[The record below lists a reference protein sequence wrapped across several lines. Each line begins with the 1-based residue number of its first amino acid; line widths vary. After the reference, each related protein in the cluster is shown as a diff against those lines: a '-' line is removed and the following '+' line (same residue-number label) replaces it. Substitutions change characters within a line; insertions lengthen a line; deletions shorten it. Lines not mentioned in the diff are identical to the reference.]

1 MDNKNIF
8 KNKLRNNFSNKFK
21 KLKNQESHVFT
32 CYTINLIN
40 KLIFE
45 FIKRGKRNH
54 IILGTIR
61 FNIKNKIKVPEIPL
75 SLTEEFEY
83 LSFNFIKIANRYYK
97 KLLKPSKEDIF
108 SIQNQEQ
115 VYLNIRYLISI
126 IEITINS
133 SKENKFI
140 FHSPT
145 SGNKIVDLL
154 FKKYYLNKYNIRI
167 RTYNFSKIIKPES
180 DLKFIYKKVSFN
192 NSAFLYP
199 LLKPI
204 KYKENNYSNLG
215 FIHHKNIAKNN
226 PYNKLKNDLSQI
238 KKFVSLNYLLIYQTG
253 SKDFYKFLI
262 TILKYSFNLIKR
274 NIFLILS
281 RNLYKE
287 IIQTIANQIYYQCC
301 INTIK
306 RYNLRLIIC
315 SSVSLT
321 YENILYKACK
331 EMQTTSIF
339 YDYSMGYPGCPNGN
353 FSIGSSQIDCNRNP
367 DHIYTFGNQRCNQYD
382 YKKSKNLNRKSITHN
397 TLCPQI
403 EFAINKVMNKKNI
416 NPLEHTEFY
425 NTNLHKISIFDNIYG
440 YNFYISE
447 KDVISCLNA
456 LDQSNIKNF
465 ILCHNKRR
473 GFFESYL
480 KKTNLS
486 YKIQSKGDFSDA
498 YYSDFVI
505 SIGYQSAAIKAAYSF
520 KKPIIFFTENKLFFK
535 NANFFCN
542 KIKNKRILKIISK
555 LTFNYE
561 SLKVHLVNKDTYK
574 IFLTQIEFYSIL
586 FLEEIGLKK
595 NLIPAQKSILK
606 LIKKIKN
613 N

>member
-1 MDNKNIF
+1 MDNTSIF
-8 KNKLRNNFSNKFK
+8 KNKLRNSCSK
-21 KLKNQESHVFT
+21 KLNKSRNQESHVFC
-32 CYTINLIN
+32 CYTLNLVKKI
-40 KLIFE
+40 IFE

-61 FNIKNKIKVPEIPL
+61 INIKNKIKVPEIPL

-97 KLLKPSKEDIF
+97 KLLKTSKEDIL

-126 IEITINS
+126 IELTINS
-133 SKENKFI
+133 SKENKFC

-167 RTYNFSKIIKPES
+167 KTYNFSKIIKPKS
-180 DLKFIYKKVSFN
+180 DLKFLYRKVSFN
-192 NSAFLYP
+192 YSAFLYP
-199 LLKPI
+199 IFKPI
-204 KYKENNYSNLG
+204 KYKENNNSNFG
-215 FIHHKNIAKNN
+215 FIHHENITNNN

-253 SKDFYKFLI
+253 SKNFYKFLLN
-262 TILKYSFNLIKR
+262 TIIYSFNLIRR

-281 RNLYKE
+281 RNLYKD
-287 IIQTIANQIYYQCC
+287 IIQIISNQIYYQCC

-306 RYNLRLIIC
+306 KYNLRLIIC
-315 SSVSLT
+315 SCVSLT

-331 EMQTTSIF
+331 DMKTTSIF
-339 YDYSMGYPGCPNGN
+339 YDYSMGYPGCPEGN
-353 FSIGSSQIDCNRNP
+353 YSIGSSQIDCHRNP
-367 DHIYTFGNQRCNQYD
+367 DHIFTFGNQRCRQYD
-382 YKKSKNLNRKSITHN
+382 YKKSNNLNRKSITHN

-403 EFAINKVMNKKNI
+403 EFARNKVINKKNI
-416 NPLEHTEFY
+416 NSLEQDEFY
-425 NTNLHKISIFDNIYG
+425 NSNIHKISIFDNIYG

-447 KDVISCLNA
+447 KDVIFCLNA

-473 GFFESYL
+473 GFLESYL
-480 KKTNLS
+480 KKTNFS
-486 YKIQSKGDFSDA
+486 YKVQSKGDFSNT
-498 YYSDFVI
+498 YHSDYVI
-505 SIGYQSAAIKAAYSF
+505 SIGYQSAALKAAYSF
-520 KKPIIFFTENKLFFK
+520 KKPIIFFTENKLFFE
-535 NANFFCN
+535 NVNFFCDKN
-542 KIKNKRILKIISK
+542 QNKRILKIISK

-561 SLKVHLVNKDTYK
+561 SLRVNLVNDDTYQNFLSQIKVH
-574 IFLTQIEFYSIL
+574 SIL
-586 FLEEIGLKK
+586 LLEEMGLKT
-595 NLIPAQKSILK
+595 NLIPAQKSILE
-606 LIKKIKN
+606 LIKKLKIN
-613 N
+613 